1 MIRWRLWKWNV
12 FSILTVLFDFISVK
26 HFEIQISFKK
36 QLWKCERRHLKII
49 QKISWFD
56 DHCDFDVLYFNCF
69 VVLPKMFQLKQNEL
83 LFPICCYEVK
93 NLFSD
98 LGKTSGTQRYKA
110 FSFYKDTMWFTLVLG
125 LCLVSSIHG
134 FSEGAGT
141 SACKGNLQMKP
152 SK

>member
-1 MIRWRLWKWNV
+1 M
-12 FSILTVLFDFISVK
+12 SFISTA
-26 HFEIQISFKK
+26 
-36 QLWKCERRHLKII
+36 L
-49 QKISWFD
+49 
-56 DHCDFDVLYFNCF
+56 LYY
-69 VVLPKMFQLKQNEL
+69 QLKQNEL

-125 LCLVSSIHG
+125 ICLVSSIHG

-152 SK
+152 GHQNLEFEDNDDKILIEAERESDDTLKITITTSEAFRGI

>member
-1 MIRWRLWKWNV
+1 
-12 FSILTVLFDFISVK
+12 
-26 HFEIQISFKK
+26 
-36 QLWKCERRHLKII
+36 
-49 QKISWFD
+49 
-56 DHCDFDVLYFNCF
+56 
-69 VVLPKMFQLKQNEL
+69 MFQLKQNEL

-152 SK
+152 GHQNLDFEDNDDKISIEAERESDDTLKITITSSEAFRGI

>member
-1 MIRWRLWKWNV
+1 
-12 FSILTVLFDFISVK
+12 
-26 HFEIQISFKK
+26 
-36 QLWKCERRHLKII
+36 
-49 QKISWFD
+49 
-56 DHCDFDVLYFNCF
+56 
-69 VVLPKMFQLKQNEL
+69 MFQLKQNEL

-152 SK
+152 GHQNLDFEDNDDKISIEAERESDDTLKITITTSEAFRGI